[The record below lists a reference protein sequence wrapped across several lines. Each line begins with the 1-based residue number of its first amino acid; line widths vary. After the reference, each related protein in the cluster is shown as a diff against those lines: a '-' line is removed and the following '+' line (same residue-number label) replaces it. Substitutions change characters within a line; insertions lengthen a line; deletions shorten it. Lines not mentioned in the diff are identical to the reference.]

1 MTNNKLYNGYIGID
15 FATPE
20 APDVELITLFAR
32 YIMTGEFHVVGIP
45 EELINK
51 LDLIP
56 GVSLDVR
63 GIDGKKKSE
72 YRSQETE

>member
-1 MTNNKLYNGYIGID
+1 MANNKLYNGYIGID

-20 APDVELITLFAR
+20 APDVELVTLFAR
-32 YIMTGEFHVVGIP
+32 YILLGDFRVAGIP
-45 EELINK
+45 EDLVNK

-63 GIDGKKKSE
+63 GIDGKRKTGE
-72 YRSQETE
+72 NRFI